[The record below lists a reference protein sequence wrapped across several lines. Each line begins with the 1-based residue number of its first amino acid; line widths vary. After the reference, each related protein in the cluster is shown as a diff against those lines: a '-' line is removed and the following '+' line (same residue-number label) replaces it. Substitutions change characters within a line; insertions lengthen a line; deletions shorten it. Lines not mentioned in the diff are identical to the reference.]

1 MSQMKRIIVL
11 GVSMLLWAGIC
22 SAQTATKLVVR
33 AKAKDAK
40 FLPATLGVHVTIKN
54 NMTGEV
60 LAKGMAIGGS
70 GNTELI
76 MADAIRRGQQ
86 LADESTSKFETVLM
100 LNEPVFVDIEVIASV
115 NRKNGTRKVTTQT
128 WLIPGKD
135 IKGDGLV
142 VEIPGFIVDILS
154 PTTQQYTR
162 LSTIKDGVMPLKA
175 SITMACGCVISK
187 GGTWDSEAFTIKAVI
202 MRDGKEVGEFPLK
215 ITQVWNNFEGDIPV
229 QMKGDYL
236 IYVYAFDPKTG
247 NTGLDK
253 INFTII

>member
-1 MSQMKRIIVL
+1 MKLKTNLI
-11 GVSMLLWAGIC
+11 LLLLIFQTAIGI
-22 SAQTATKLVVR
+22 AQTTNVIVR

-60 LAKGMAIGGS
+60 MAKGMATGGS

-76 MADAIRRGQQ
+76 MADAISRGQQ
-86 LADESTSKFETVLM
+86 LADEGTSKFMATLELT
-100 LNEPVFVDIEVIASV
+100 EPTFVDVEVYAST
-115 NRKNGTRKVTTQT
+115 NRRNGTKKVTTQV
-128 WLIPGKD
+128 WLIPGKH
-135 IKGDGLV
+135 IVGDGIV

-162 LSTIKDGVMPLKA
+162 LSTIADGKMLLKA

-187 GGTWDSEAFTIKAVI
+187 GGTWNSDDFTINAIIKRNGTKVT
-202 MRDGKEVGEFPLK
+202 EVPLK
-215 ITQVWNNFEGDIPV
+215 FTGVWNNFEVILPV
-229 QMKGDYL
+229 NEKGDYEVH
-236 IYVYAFDPKTG
+236 VYAYDPKTG

-253 INFTII
+253 INFTIF